1 VPIER
6 CSSLAE
12 IREQIDDL
20 DSQIV
25 HLLARRGEYVMQAA
39 GFKRDADDVRAP
51 VRAKQ
56 VVERAMQIA
65 SEAGLEPQIAG
76 RIYREVVAA
85 FTDAEL
91 IAHGRKNVPQNV

>member
-1 VPIER
+1 MPVER

-12 IREQIDDL
+12 IRERIDDL

-25 HLLARRGEYVMQAA
+25 HLLALRGQYVLQAA
-39 GFKRDADDVRAP
+39 GFKRDAEDVRAP

-56 VVERAMQIA
+56 VVKHAMQIA
-65 SEAGLEPQIAG
+65 SEAGVDSQVVG
-76 RIYREVVAA
+76 RIYREIVAA

-91 IAHGRKNVPQNV
+91 AAHGRKNVPQNV